1 MSLGEKMKK
10 IRVYTAL
17 LLFALIF
24 VRGKSELAGAW
35 HSCDGEIVFRPG
47 GQCFV
52 DEKVCGYRELENS
65 TLRIYSDNGC
75 KDYGYYITANGDI
88 MYLGGEKYVRTQS
101 GLERSIMEFLL

>member
-1 MSLGEKMKK
+1 MSLGERMKK

-24 VRGKSELAGAW
+24 VRGKSGLAGAW
-35 HSCDGEIVFRPG
+35 HSCDGELIFKPG

-52 DEKVCGYRELENS
+52 DEKVCSYRELKNG
-65 TLRIYSDNGC
+65 TLRIYSGDCC
-75 KDYGYYITANGDI
+75 KDFGYYITANGDI